1 MKTTHSI
8 RIASG
13 AATAAISAICILHS
27 SMTCRALTTTID
39 PVNRYAYGANIGW
52 MDWVAD
58 TNDGAVIGDYVCSGY
73 IYSGNVGWINLGS
86 GSPANSIQY
95 QNNTATDFG
104 VNNDGLGD
112 LTGYA
117 WGANIG
123 WITFEQTYGK
133 PKVNLLTGQLTG
145 YVWSANCGWISLNN
159 AYAYV
164 QTDTLYPGPLAP
176 NGLPIPWLLTYFG
189 TTNVNANADP
199 TGKGNTIGQDY
210 VAGTNPNNV
219 NSILKI
225 TAESF
230 ALGGTNANLTWD
242 SVPTR
247 LYYILE
253 NTNVGTATWKYSTL
267 GLIAPSAGATTSAG
281 YTDTKAPTRVY
292 RVQAVLPLY
301 P

>member
-1 MKTTHSI
+1 MKTQNVVSI
-8 RIASG
+8 AL
-13 AATAAISAICILHS
+13 AICCLQVAAALH
-27 SMTCRALTTTID
+27 ATTTTVD
-39 PVNRYAYGANIGW
+39 KVNRYAYGANIGW

-58 TNDGAVIGDYVCSGY
+58 TNNGAVIGDYVCSGY

-86 GSPANSIQY
+86 GSPANGIQY
-95 QNNTATDFG
+95 QNLSASDFG

-133 PKVNLLTGQLTG
+133 PKVNLLTGALSG
-145 YVWSANCGWISLNN
+145 YAWSANCGWISLNN
-159 AYAYV
+159 AEAYV
-164 QTDTLYPGPLAP
+164 QSDTLYPGPLAP

-189 TTNVNANADP
+189 TTNINANADP
-199 TGKGNTIGQDY
+199 AGKGMTIGQDY
-210 VAGTNPNNV
+210 IAGTNPNNV
-219 NSILKI
+219 NSVLKI

-230 ALGGTNANLTWD
+230 GLGGTNANLTWD

-253 NTNVGTATWKYSTL
+253 ATNLTTATWKDSRL
-267 GLIAPSAGATTSAG
+267 GLIAPSAGATTSTG
-281 YTDTKAPTRVY
+281 FMDTNAPMRVY

>member
-1 MKTTHSI
+1 MI
-8 RIASG
+8 CRDFILL
-13 AATAAISAICILHS
+13 AAIAAGLHVSASL
-27 SMTCRALTTTID
+27 RAATTID
-39 PVNRYAYGANIGW
+39 PVNRYAWGANIGW
-52 MDWVAD
+52 MDWVAN
-58 TNDGAVIGDYVCSGY
+58 TNTGAVIGDYVCSGY
-73 IYSGNVGWINLGS
+73 VYSGNVGWINLGS
-86 GSPANSIQY
+86 GSPTNGIQY
-95 QNNTATDFG
+95 QNLSTNDFG

-133 PKVNLLTGQLTG
+133 PKVNLVTGALSG
-145 YVWSANCGWISLNN
+145 YIWSANCGWISLNN
-159 AYAYV
+159 SEAYV
-164 QTDTLYPGPLAP
+164 QSDTLYPGPLAP
-176 NGLPIPWLLTYFG
+176 DGLPIPWLLTYFG

-210 VAGTNPNNV
+210 VAGTNPNNP

-230 ALGGTNANLTWD
+230 GLGGTNANLTWE

-253 NTNVGTATWKYSTL
+253 NTNAGTATWKYSSL
-267 GLIAPSAGATTSAG
+267 GTISPSAGATTSAG
-281 YTDTKAPTRVY
+281 FNDTKAPTRVY
-292 RVQAVLPLY
+292 RVQAAIPLY